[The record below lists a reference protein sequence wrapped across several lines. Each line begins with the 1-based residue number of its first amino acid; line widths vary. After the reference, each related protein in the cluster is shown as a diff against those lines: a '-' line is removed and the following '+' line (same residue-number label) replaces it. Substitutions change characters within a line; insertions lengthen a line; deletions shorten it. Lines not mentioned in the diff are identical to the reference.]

1 MPPFAADQQS
11 WILVAVSIGAA
22 LALPAAAWRR
32 LTPDVLREHYV
43 LYTPGRVA
51 AAMALLLVAHGVA
64 GAVVALAALHHSS
77 LWATAAL
84 ILSGLAVIL
93 IYLVRYRAAARAFAR
108 EVLGEPDGAR
118 GHPDA

>member
-1 MPPFAADQQS
+1 MPPFASDQQS

-32 LTPDVLREHYV
+32 LTPDVLREHHV
-43 LYTPGRVA
+43 LYGPGRVVA
-51 AAMALLLVAHGVA
+51 TMALLLVVHGIA
-64 GAVVALAALHHSS
+64 GAVLALAAIHHPFV
-77 LWATAAL
+77 WATAAL
-84 ILSGLAVIL
+84 ILSGIAVIL

-108 EVLGEPDGAR
+108 EVLGRPDGAR